1 MAGLNI
7 AFIPIDNRPV
17 CYTLAQQIAAIDR
30 DLALF
35 LPPREMLG
43 DLNRSAD
50 INGIFSWLKKL
61 ENIDSI
67 VVSLDTI
74 AYGGLIP
81 SRRSSETF
89 EEIKKRM
96 ESFFALLREKNAKVY
111 AFSSI
116 MRISNNNINEEEK
129 EYWSLYGE
137 KIFKYSYEL
146 HKNAPDTDV
155 KADVPPEIIQDY
167 LKTRQRNFEINK
179 MYLNLSK
186 QGVFETLVFSKDDC
200 AKYGLNVGEAHV
212 LEESIKANALNAL
225 VKTGADE
232 IPLSLLSR
240 ALAGGRGI
248 KIAPVFTQK
257 DYTNR
262 ISKYEDV
269 SVSDS
274 VRGQIELA
282 HCEVADVSDADI
294 VLVVNNFKQEQGELV
309 MGVDVEGFDG
319 EIELPQK
326 PYLIADILNANG
338 ADNSFV
344 KKFFEKQIDWDKF
357 LGYAGWNTTG
367 NTLGSALCCA
377 IVKFLANNP
386 DEAAF
391 KKVQAVRFLDDWAYQ
406 ANVRKALKLRFD
418 KPDIEA
424 LKTLMQPFEKT
435 LQEKTG
441 LDLTTTKYSYPW
453 NRFFEIEVS
462 V

>member
-89 EEIKKRM
+89 EEIKNRM

-200 AKYGLNVGEAHV
+200 AKYGLNVGEAQV
-212 LEESIKANALNAL
+212 LEESIRANALNAL

-240 ALAGGRGI
+240 ALAGGRVI

-294 VLVVNNFKQEQGELV
+294 ILVVNNFKQEQGELV

>member
-17 CYTLAQQIAAIDR
+17 CYTLAQQISAIDR

-200 AKYGLNVGEAHV
+200 AKYGLNVGEAQV
-212 LEESIKANALNAL
+212 LEESIKANALNAF

-294 VLVVNNFKQEQGELV
+294 ILVVNNFKQEQGELV

-424 LKTLMQPFEKT
+424 LKTFMQPFEKT

-441 LDLTTTKYSYPW
+441 LDLSTTKYSYPW

>member
-35 LPPREMLG
+35 LPPRELLG

-50 INGIFSWLKKL
+50 INGIFNWLKKL

-89 EEIKKRM
+89 EEIKNRM

-200 AKYGLNVGEAHV
+200 AKYGLNVGEAQV
-212 LEESIKANALNAL
+212 LEESIS
-225 VKTGADE
+225 ADE

-240 ALAGGRGI
+240 ALAGGRVI

-294 VLVVNNFKQEQGELV
+294 ILVVNNFKQEQGELV

>member
-240 ALAGGRGI
+240 ALTGGRGI

-424 LKTLMQPFEKT
+424 LKTFMQPFEKT

-441 LDLTTTKYSYPW
+441 LDLSTTKYSYPW

>member
-50 INGIFSWLKKL
+50 INGIFNWLKKL

-89 EEIKKRM
+89 EEIKNRM

-200 AKYGLNVGEAHV
+200 AKYGLNVGEAQV
-212 LEESIKANALNAL
+212 LEESIRANALNAL

>member
-50 INGIFSWLKKL
+50 INGIFNWLKKL

-89 EEIKKRM
+89 EEIKNRM

-200 AKYGLNVGEAHV
+200 AKYGLNVGEAQV
-212 LEESIKANALNAL
+212 LEESIRANALNAL

-294 VLVVNNFKQEQGELV
+294 ILVVNNFKQEQGELV

-418 KPDIEA
+418 NPDIEA

>member
-50 INGIFSWLKKL
+50 INGIFNWLKKL

-155 KADVPPEIIQDY
+155 KTDVPPEIIQDY

-200 AKYGLNVGEAHV
+200 AKYGLNVGEAQV

-294 VLVVNNFKQEQGELV
+294 ILVVNNFKQEQGELV

>member
-200 AKYGLNVGEAHV
+200 AKYGLNVGEAQV
-212 LEESIKANALNAL
+212 LEESIRANALNAL

-240 ALAGGRGI
+240 ALTGGRGI

-391 KKVQAVRFLDDWAYQ
+391 KKVQAVHFLDDWAYQ

>member
-200 AKYGLNVGEAHV
+200 AKYGLNVGEAQV
-212 LEESIKANALNAL
+212 LEESIRANALNAL

-240 ALAGGRGI
+240 ALTGGSGI

>member
-89 EEIKKRM
+89 EEIKNRM

-200 AKYGLNVGEAHV
+200 AKYGLNVGEAQV
-212 LEESIKANALNAL
+212 LEESIRANALNAL

-257 DYTNR
+257 GYTNR

-294 VLVVNNFKQEQGELV
+294 ILVVNNFKQEQGELV

>member
-81 SRRSSETF
+81 SRRSCETF
-89 EEIKKRM
+89 EEIKNRM

-200 AKYGLNVGEAHV
+200 AKYGLNVGEAQV
-212 LEESIKANALNAL
+212 LEESIRANALNAL

-294 VLVVNNFKQEQGELV
+294 ILVVNNFKQEQGELV

-424 LKTLMQPFEKT
+424 LKTFMQPFEKT

-441 LDLTTTKYSYPW
+441 LDLSTTKYSYPW

>member
-35 LPPREMLG
+35 LPPGEMLG

-96 ESFFALLREKNAKVY
+96 KSFFALLREKNAKVY

-200 AKYGLNVGEAHV
+200 AKYGLNVGEAQV
-212 LEESIKANALNAL
+212 LEESIRANALNAL

-240 ALAGGRGI
+240 ALAGGRVI

-294 VLVVNNFKQEQGELV
+294 ILVVNNFKQEQGELV

-418 KPDIEA
+418 KPNIEA

-453 NRFFEIEVS
+453 NRFFEIEIV
-462 V
+462 

>member
-35 LPPREMLG
+35 LPPRELLG

-50 INGIFSWLKKL
+50 INGIFNWLKKL

-89 EEIKKRM
+89 EEIKNRM

-200 AKYGLNVGEAHV
+200 AKYGLNVGEAQV
-212 LEESIKANALNAL
+212 LEESIRANALNAL

-240 ALAGGRGI
+240 ALAGGRVI

-294 VLVVNNFKQEQGELV
+294 ILVVNNFKQEQGELV

>member
-50 INGIFSWLKKL
+50 INGIFNWLKKL

-89 EEIKKRM
+89 EEIKNRM

-155 KADVPPEIIQDY
+155 NADVPPEIIQDY

-200 AKYGLNVGEAHV
+200 AKYGLNVGEAQV
-212 LEESIKANALNAL
+212 LEESIRANALNAL

-294 VLVVNNFKQEQGELV
+294 ILVVNNFKQEQGELV

-418 KPDIEA
+418 KPDVEA

>member
-240 ALAGGRGI
+240 ALTGGRGI

>member
-50 INGIFSWLKKL
+50 INGIFNWLKKL

-200 AKYGLNVGEAHV
+200 AKYGLNVGEAQV
-212 LEESIKANALNAL
+212 LEESIRANALNAL

-240 ALAGGRGI
+240 ALAGGRVI

-294 VLVVNNFKQEQGELV
+294 ILVVNNFKQEQGELV

>member
-81 SRRSSETF
+81 SRRSCETF
-89 EEIKKRM
+89 EEIKNRM

-240 ALAGGRGI
+240 ALTGGRGI

>member
-50 INGIFSWLKKL
+50 INGIFNWLKKL

-89 EEIKKRM
+89 EEIKNRM

-155 KADVPPEIIQDY
+155 KTDVPPEIIQDY

-200 AKYGLNVGEAHV
+200 AKYGLNVGEAQV
-212 LEESIKANALNAL
+212 LEESIRANALNAL

-240 ALAGGRGI
+240 ALAGGRVI

-294 VLVVNNFKQEQGELV
+294 ILVVNNFKQEQGELV